1 VFGKERKTMGE
12 LEKTIA
18 VVFKRGGKNVMSEM
32 EFVNNVIFNFRYT
45 DAKGG
50 FKLDARKAQQVM
62 DAGLAKGFLRKE
74 EGMVKPTFD
83 YREYEVPMNYKPTE
97 AILSELISD
106 SAPSAKSPPNSES
119 SVATSPPVPAVQQ
132 TKDMGS
138 SPSPAPPKPA
148 VPAAPQSLFAR
159 LVDDISKASGLKRND
174 AVARINKVQ
183 EKLGTESLVAALAVA
198 RENGIDIA
206 KYLKEAK
213 EEIVKS

>member
-1 VFGKERKTMGE
+1 MGE
-12 LEKTIA
+12 LDKTIA

-62 DAGLAKGFLRKE
+62 DAGLAKGLLRKE

-83 YREYEVPMNYKPTE
+83 YREFEVPMNYKPTE
-97 AILSELISD
+97 AILSELISE
-106 SAPSAKSPPNSES
+106 APPSATTQTNEPVAVQTPP
-119 SVATSPPVPAVQQ
+119 TSPDPGAQASLPI
-132 TKDMGS
+132 
-138 SPSPAPPKPA
+138 PRPA
-148 VPAAPQSLFAR
+148 VPGPVVSQSLFAR
-159 LVDDISKASGLKRND
+159 LVDEISKASGLKRND
-174 AVARINKVQ
+174 VVARINKVQ

-198 RENGIDIA
+198 RENGIDIG

-213 EEIVKS
+213 EEIMKS

>member
-1 VFGKERKTMGE
+1 MGE

-62 DAGLAKGFLRKE
+62 DAGLVKGFLKKE

-97 AILSELISD
+97 AILSELINEQ
-106 SAPSAKSPPNSES
+106 APSARPSPRTEA
-119 SVATSPPVPAVQQ
+119 SVIPSAPAPAVQPTKDPISPSITAQTKPATPVPAV
-132 TKDMGS
+132 
-138 SPSPAPPKPA
+138 
-148 VPAAPQSLFAR
+148 PQSLFAR
-159 LVDDISKASGLKRND
+159 LVEDISKVSGMKRND
-174 AVARINKVQ
+174 VVARINKVQ

>member
-1 VFGKERKTMGE
+1 MGE

-62 DAGLAKGFLRKE
+62 DAGLAKGFLKKE

-97 AILSELISD
+97 AILSELIGDPAPTAKAPPKNEPSAVPTPVPPPPPKD
-106 SAPSAKSPPNSES
+106 LSAPGAPAQSKP
-119 SVATSPPVPAVQQ
+119 ATTVPAV
-132 TKDMGS
+132 
-138 SPSPAPPKPA
+138 
-148 VPAAPQSLFAR
+148 PQSLFAR
-159 LVDDISKASGLKRND
+159 LVEDISKASGLRRND
-174 AVARINKVQ
+174 VVARINKVQ

-198 RENGIDIA
+198 RDNGIDIA

>member
-1 VFGKERKTMGE
+1 MGE

-62 DAGLAKGFLRKE
+62 DAGLAKGFLKKE

-97 AILSELISD
+97 AILSELVGD
-106 SAPSAKSPPNSES
+106 SAPPAKIPPKSDP
-119 SVATSPPVPAVQQ
+119 SVMPPTPVAPPQQPKDLNAPAQTKPATPTPAV
-132 TKDMGS
+132 
-138 SPSPAPPKPA
+138 
-148 VPAAPQSLFAR
+148 PQSLFAR
-159 LVDDISKASGLKRND
+159 LVEDISKASGLRRND
-174 AVARINKVQ
+174 VVARINKVQ

-198 RENGIDIA
+198 RDNGIDIG

>member
-1 VFGKERKTMGE
+1 MGE
-12 LEKTIA
+12 LDKTIA

-32 EFVNNVIFNFRYT
+32 EFVNNVIFNFRYS

-62 DAGLAKGFLRKE
+62 DAGLAKGYLKKE

-83 YREYEVPMNYKPTE
+83 YREFEVPMNYKPTE
-97 AILSELISD
+97 AILSEIIND
-106 SAPSAKSPPNSES
+106 AAPAAKEPAAPS
-119 SVATSPPVPAVQQ
+119 TPPVPTVQQ
-132 TKDMGS
+132 VKDQGTSM
-138 SPSPAPPKPA
+138 PSTVSRPTPPGPVA
-148 VPAAPQSLFAR
+148 TPSLFAR

-174 AVARINKVQ
+174 VVARINKVQ

-198 RENGIDIA
+198 RDNGVDIT

>member
-1 VFGKERKTMGE
+1 MGE

-62 DAGLAKGFLRKE
+62 DAGLAKDYLKKE

-83 YREYEVPMNYKPTE
+83 YREFEVPMNYKPTE
-97 AILSELISD
+97 AILSELIND
-106 SAPSAKSPPNSES
+106 VAPVTTQN
-119 SVATSPPVPAVQQ
+119 
-132 TKDMGS
+132 
-138 SPSPAPPKPA
+138 PAPPVVNQTKEQVVPQASVVPKPA
-148 VPAAPQSLFAR
+148 IPVGTPSLFAR
-159 LVDDISKASGLKRND
+159 LVDDISKTSGMKRND
-174 AVARINKVQ
+174 VVARINKVQ
-183 EKLGTESLVAALAVA
+183 ERLGTESLVAALAVA
-198 RENGIDIA
+198 KDNGIDIT
-206 KYLKEAK
+206 KYFKEAK

>member
-1 VFGKERKTMGE
+1 MGE

-83 YREYEVPMNYKPTE
+83 YREFEVPMNYKPTE

-106 SAPSAKSPPNSES
+106 VAPTPRAS
-119 SVATSPPVPAVQQ
+119 STNEPTVVHSTPASVVQQ
-132 TKDMGS
+132 TKDQSAS
-138 SPSPAPPKPA
+138 SAPAAPKPA
-148 VPAAPQSLFAR
+148 ASAPSVPQSLFAR

-174 AVARINKVQ
+174 VVARINKVQ

-198 RENGIDIA
+198 RDNGIDIG

>member
-1 VFGKERKTMGE
+1 MGE

-62 DAGLAKGFLRKE
+62 DSGLAKGFLKKE

-97 AILSELISD
+97 AILSELVGD
-106 SAPSAKSPPNSES
+106 SAPAVKASPKNEPTATPPGPAPAAQPARDVNAAPSPTQAKP
-119 SVATSPPVPAVQQ
+119 AAPVPVI
-132 TKDMGS
+132 
-138 SPSPAPPKPA
+138 
-148 VPAAPQSLFAR
+148 PQSLFAR
-159 LVDDISKASGLKRND
+159 LVEEISKASGLRRND
-174 AVARINKVQ
+174 VVARINKVQ

-198 RENGIDIA
+198 RENGIDIT

-213 EEIVKS
+213 EEIVRS